1 MAAELIGRCKCPLCN
16 SDKAR
21 LTLAKSQLA
30 VITCNGCNFQGFAR
44 SDRSDELLR
53 ARLVADPAP
62 QPEPKP
68 APEPKPTP
76 TAPKPQPEPEPKPA
90 PAAPARSPF
99 GLMNW

>member
-1 MAAELIGRCKCPLCN
+1 MAAELIGRCKCPLCH

-53 ARLVADPAP
+53 ARVVADAPPAQDPAP
-62 QPEPKP
+62 PPP
-68 APEPKPTP
+68 A
-76 TAPKPQPEPEPKPA
+76 PA
-90 PAAPARSPF
+90 PAATPIATPPAPVAPAPAPAKA
-99 GLMNW
+99 GWDMWA